1 MDHLFNGDMTFESYE
16 LGDWPLLNGK
26 INLKYKD
33 EDICIYYLKNGE
45 LFCEC
50 PKLHNT
56 NDDLWCEHLHY
67 FWFGILQY
75 DNDIHHNNK
84 NKIAIP
90 NCIVK
95 EVHKVLIAMNEY
107 RLARKKTEGMR
118 NKFLNLQD
126 EYESNSNNNSYY
138 ESDSLSSSN
147 NESESESG
155 NESNYESGSES
166 DYSEEE
172 IYAELIDFKEKIR
185 DLNNDTCPICLVKLN
200 KRSKV
205 YFCQDCKKP
214 VHQKCMDGSLENKK
228 ECVMCRSD
236 LWKYMMQ

>member
-1 MDHLFNGDMTFESYE
+1 MNHLFHGDMTFESYE
-16 LGDWPLLNGK
+16 LGDWPLLNGQ

-33 EDICIYYLKNGE
+33 EDICISYLKNGE

-50 PKLHNT
+50 PKLNNT

-107 RLARKKTEGMR
+107 KLARKKTEEMR

-126 EYESNSNNNSYY
+126 EYESNSNNNSDY
-138 ESDSLSSSN
+138 
-147 NESESESG
+147 ESESES
-155 NESNYESGSES
+155 
-166 DYSEEE
+166 DYSDEEEE

-185 DLNNDTCPICLVKLN
+185 DLNNDTCPICFVKLN

-214 VHQKCMDGSLENKK
+214 VHQKCMNNSLENKK

-236 LWKYMMQ
+236 LWKYMM